1 LTQVSEAAD
10 HAEGLREPTRFDED
24 LPGFGEAGSK
34 AVMRDDLPGRRG
46 PWAGSIRIQY
56 RMDLN
61 HVLDTWS
68 VRRSTG
74 EVPPLPV
81 ILLIGAGVGFLGG
94 LLGKGGSAIAT
105 PLLVAVGVPAMI
117 AVAAPLP
124 ATVPGTLVA
133 ADRYRRHDLIDR
145 DVLRWSILFGLPA
158 TVVGALL
165 TQWVSGPTLVAITD
179 VVVAVLGV
187 RLLVRPSEPG
197 VEGGAIDVPMSV
209 AERQRRTIAVAV
221 ATGFV
226 AGLLANSGGFL
237 LAPLFITVLGLRVR
251 SALGTSLV
259 VAACM
264 AVPGTLVHLALGHL
278 DWTVV
283 AVFGLGSIPLS
294 GLGARVALKVD
305 AHKLERLYGVALVL
319 LGGGFVVAKLV

>member
-1 LTQVSEAAD
+1 VA
-10 HAEGLREPTRFDED
+10 
-24 LPGFGEAGSK
+24 
-34 AVMRDDLPGRRG
+34 
-46 PWAGSIRIQY
+46 
-56 RMDLN
+56 
-61 HVLDTWS
+61 
-68 VRRSTG
+68 
-74 EVPPLPV
+74 PLPL

-105 PLLVAVGVPAMI
+105 PLLVAVGVPPMV

-145 DVLRWSILFGLPA
+145 TVLRWSLLTGLPA

-165 TQWVSGPTLVAITD
+165 TRWVPGGALVAATD
-179 VVVAVLGV
+179 VVIAVLGL
-187 RLLVRPSEPG
+187 RLLVAPQDGSGSAGPLD
-197 VEGGAIDVPMSV
+197 AD
-209 AERQRRTIAVAV
+209 AQRRRTVAVAV
-221 ATGFV
+221 ATGFT

-251 SALGTSLV
+251 SALGTSLA
-259 VAACM
+259 VAAAM
-264 AVPGTLVHLALGHL
+264 AVPGSLVHLALGHL

-294 GLGARVALKVD
+294 GLGARVALRID
-305 AHKLERLYGVALVL
+305 AHRLERAYGLALVL
-319 LGGGFVVAKLV
+319 LGGGFVAARLL

>member
-1 LTQVSEAAD
+1 LDGWTT
-10 HAEGLREPTRFDED
+10 GRF
-24 LPGFGEAGSK
+24 
-34 AVMRDDLPGRRG
+34 
-46 PWAGSIRIQY
+46 
-56 RMDLN
+56 
-61 HVLDTWS
+61 
-68 VRRSTG
+68 TG
-74 EVPPLPV
+74 AVPPLPV
-81 ILLIGAGVGFLGG
+81 ILVIGAGVGFLGG

-105 PLLVAVGVPAMI
+105 PLLVAAGVPAMI

-145 DVLRWSILFGLPA
+145 EVLRWSILTGLPA

-165 TQWVSGPTLVAITD
+165 TRWVPGATLVAITD
-179 VVVAVLGV
+179 VVIAVLGI
-187 RLLVRPSEPG
+187 RLLVHPG
-197 VEGGAIDVPMSV
+197 EGGGDIGV
-209 AERQRRTIAVAV
+209 ATVAMLEEQRHRRTIAVAV

-283 AVFGLGSIPLS
+283 AVFGVGSIPLS
-294 GLGARVALKVD
+294 GLGARVALRVD

-319 LGGGFVVAKLV
+319 LGGGFVVAKLVEGHI